1 MKIAII
7 GASRGIGSELLK
19 AAIAEGHEVTALVRD
34 PATLNVS
41 TPGLKVIKG
50 DILDP
55 SSVAAAL
62 AFAQRL
68 PPLKPIGTIIAGQEA
83 ICVCIGIPPTR
94 KPVDVFSRGIQNILD
109 AIGKESNQKLILV
122 TGIGAGDSK
131 GHGGFFYD
139 RILNPLLLATNYAD
153 KDRAESIV
161 KTSNLEWLIVR
172 PGFLTNGPRT
182 GKYRVIE
189 NLSGVTAGKISRAD
203 VADFIL
209 KQLASPTHFGK
220 TPLLTY

>member
-7 GASRGIGSELLK
+7 GASRGIGAELLK

-34 PATLNVS
+34 PATLNIS
-41 TPGLKVIKG
+41 PPRLKVIKG

-55 SSVAAAL
+55 SSVATA
-62 AFAQRL
+62 
-68 PPLKPIGTIIAGQEA
+68 IAGQEA
-83 ICVCIGIPPTR
+83 ICICIGIPPTR
-94 KPVDVFSRGIQNILD
+94 KPVDVFSRGTQNILD
-109 AIGKESNQKLILV
+109 AIGKESNPKLILV

-161 KTSNLEWLIVR
+161 KASNIDWLIVR
-172 PGFLTNGPRT
+172 PGFLTNDPCT
-182 GKYRVIE
+182 GKYRVID

-220 TPLLTY
+220 TPLLMY

>member
-7 GASRGIGSELLK
+7 GASHGIGSELLK
-19 AAIAEGHEVTALVRD
+19 AAIEEGHEVTALVRD
-34 PATLNVS
+34 PAKLN
-41 TPGLKVIKG
+41 TNIPGLKVIKG

-55 SSVAAAL
+55 SSVAAA
-62 AFAQRL
+62 
-68 PPLKPIGTIIAGQEA
+68 IAGQEA

-94 KPVDVFSRGIQNILD
+94 KPVDVFSRGTQNILA
-109 AIGKESNQKLILV
+109 AIGKESNQKLILI

-131 GHGGFFYD
+131 SHGGFFYD
-139 RILNPLLLATNYAD
+139 RIINPLLLGSSYAD
-153 KDRAESIV
+153 KDRTESIV
-161 KTSNLEWLIVR
+161 KASNVEWLIVR
-172 PGFLTNGPRT
+172 PGFLTNGSRT

-209 KQLASPTHFGK
+209 KQLASPTCFGK
-220 TPLLTY
+220 TPLVTY

>member
-1 MKIAII
+1 MRIAII
-7 GASRGIGSELLK
+7 GASRGIGAELLK
-19 AAIAEGHEVTALVRD
+19 AAIEEGYEVTALVRD
-34 PATLNVS
+34 PDALDIS
-41 TPGLKVIKG
+41 TPRLKVIKG

-62 AFAQRL
+62 A
-68 PPLKPIGTIIAGQEA
+68 KPIGTIIAGQDA

-94 KPVDVFSRGIQNILD
+94 KPVDVFSRGTQNILN

-122 TGIGAGDSK
+122 TGIGAGESK

-161 KTSNLEWLIVR
+161 KASNVEWLIVR

-182 GKYRVIE
+182 GKYRAIE

-209 KQLASPTHFGK
+209 KQLVSPTYFGK
-220 TPLLTY
+220 TPLLMY

>member
-1 MKIAII
+1 MRIAII
-7 GASRGIGSELLK
+7 GASRGIGAELLK
-19 AAIAEGHEVTALVRD
+19 AAIEEGHEVTALVRD
-34 PATLNVS
+34 PATLNAS
-41 TPGLKVIKG
+41 TPALKIIKG
-50 DILDP
+50 DVLDS
-55 SSVAAAL
+55 SSVAAA
-62 AFAQRL
+62 
-68 PPLKPIGTIIAGQEA
+68 IAGQEA
-83 ICVCIGIPPTR
+83 ICICIGIPPTR
-94 KPVDVFSRGIQNILD
+94 KPVDVFSRGIQNILG
-109 AIGKESNQKLILV
+109 AIEKESKQNLILV

-161 KTSNLEWLIVR
+161 KASNVEWLIVR

-182 GKYRVIE
+182 GNYRVIE

-209 KQLASPTHFGK
+209 KQLASPTYFGK
-220 TPLLTY
+220 TPLVTY

>member
-1 MKIAII
+1 
-7 GASRGIGSELLK
+7 
-19 AAIAEGHEVTALVRD
+19 
-34 PATLNVS
+34 
-41 TPGLKVIKG
+41 LKVIQG

-55 SSVAAAL
+55 SYVAD
-62 AFAQRL
+62 
-68 PPLKPIGTIIAGQEA
+68 TIAGQDA
-83 ICVCIGIPPTR
+83 ICICIGIPPTR
-94 KPVDVFSRGIQNILD
+94 KPVDVFSRGTQNVLD
-109 AIGKESNQKLILV
+109 AIGRESNQKLILV

-139 RILNPLLLATNYAD
+139 RILNPLLLGTNYAD

-161 KTSNLEWLIVR
+161 KASLVEWLIVR
-172 PGFLTNGPRT
+172 PGFLTNDPRT

-209 KQLASPTHFGK
+209 KQLASPTYFGK

>member
-1 MKIAII
+1 MRIAII
-7 GASRGIGSELLK
+7 GASRGIGAELLK
-19 AAIAEGHEVTALVRD
+19 ASIAESHEVTALVRD
-34 PATLNVS
+34 PTTLNIS
-41 TPGLKVIKG
+41 SPGLKVIKG

-62 AFAQRL
+62 A
-68 PPLKPIGTIIAGQEA
+68 KPIGTIIAGQEA

-94 KPVDVFSRGIQNILD
+94 KPVDVFSRGTQNIIN
-109 AIGKESNQKLILV
+109 AIGQESNQKLILV

-161 KTSNLEWLIVR
+161 KASNVEWLIIR
-172 PGFLTNGPRT
+172 PRFLTNDLRT

-189 NLSGVTAGKISRAD
+189 NLSGVAAGKISRAD

-209 KQLASPTHFGK
+209 KQLASPTYFGK
-220 TPLLTY
+220 TPLVDCTGVGI

>member
-1 MKIAII
+1 MRIAII
-7 GASRGIGSELLK
+7 GASRGIGAELLK
-19 AAIAEGHEVTALVRD
+19 AAIAAGHEVTALVRD
-34 PATLNVS
+34 PDKLNTN
-41 TPGLKVIKG
+41 TPRLKVIKG

-55 SSVAAAL
+55 SSVAAA
-62 AFAQRL
+62 
-68 PPLKPIGTIIAGQEA
+68 IAGQEA

-94 KPVDVFSRGIQNILD
+94 KPVDVFSRGTQNILN
-109 AIGKESNQKLILV
+109 AIAKESNQKLILV

-139 RILNPLLLATNYAD
+139 RILNPLLLETNYAD

-161 KTSNLEWLIVR
+161 KASNVEWLIVR
-172 PGFLTNGPRT
+172 PGFLTNDPRT
-182 GKYRVIE
+182 GKYRVID
-189 NLSGVTAGKISRAD
+189 NLFGVTAGKISRAD

-220 TPLLTY
+220 TPLVTY

>member
-7 GASRGIGSELLK
+7 GASRGIGAELLK
-19 AAIAEGHEVTALVRD
+19 ASVEDNYEVTALVRD
-34 PATLNVS
+34 PAKLNTS
-41 TPGLKVIKG
+41 IPGLKVIKG
-50 DILDP
+50 NILDP
-55 SSVAAAL
+55 SSVTAV
-62 AFAQRL
+62 
-68 PPLKPIGTIIAGQEA
+68 IAGQDA

-94 KPVDVFSRGIQNILD
+94 KPVDVFSRGTQNILA
-109 AIGKESNQKLILV
+109 AIGKESNQKLILI
-122 TGIGAGDSK
+122 TGIGASDSK

-139 RILNPLLLATNYAD
+139 RIINSLLLGNIYID

-161 KTSNLEWLIVR
+161 KASNVEWLIVR
-172 PGFLTNGPRT
+172 PGFLTNGLRT

-209 KQLASPTHFGK
+209 KQLASPTCFGK
-220 TPLLTY
+220 TPLVTY

>member
-34 PATLNVS
+34 PATLNIS
-41 TPGLKVIKG
+41 NPGLKVITG
-50 DILDP
+50 DILNP
-55 SSVAAAL
+55 SSVATA
-62 AFAQRL
+62 
-68 PPLKPIGTIIAGQEA
+68 IAGQEA

-94 KPVDVFSRGIQNILD
+94 KPVDVFSRGTQNILD

-161 KTSNLEWLIVR
+161 KASNIDWLIVR

-182 GKYRVIE
+182 GKYRAIE

-209 KQLASPTHFGK
+209 KQLASPTYFGK

>member
-1 MKIAII
+1 MRIAII

-19 AAIAEGHEVTALVRD
+19 AALEEGYEVTALVRN

-55 SSVAAAL
+55 SSVAEA
-62 AFAQRL
+62 
-68 PPLKPIGTIIAGQEA
+68 IAGQEA
-83 ICVCIGIPPTR
+83 ICICIGIPPTR
-94 KPVDVFSRGIQNILD
+94 KPVDVFSRGTQNILD
-109 AIGKESNQKLILV
+109 AIKKGSNQKLILV

-153 KDRAESIV
+153 KDCAESIV
-161 KTSNLEWLIVR
+161 KASNVEWLIVR

-182 GKYRVIE
+182 GKYRAIE
-189 NLSGVTAGKISRAD
+189 NLSGVTAGKISRVD

-209 KQLASPTHFGK
+209 KQLASPTYFGK
-220 TPLLTY
+220 TPLVTY

>member
-1 MKIAII
+1 MRIAII

-19 AAIAEGHEVTALVRD
+19 AAIEEGHEVTALVRN
-34 PATLNVS
+34 PTKLNTSV
-41 TPGLKVIKG
+41 PRLRVIKG

-55 SSVAAAL
+55 SSVA
-62 AFAQRL
+62 
-68 PPLKPIGTIIAGQEA
+68 TTIAGQDA

-94 KPVDVFSRGIQNILD
+94 KPVDVFSRGTQNVLD
-109 AIGKESNQKLILV
+109 AIGKESNQKLILI

-139 RILNPLLLATNYAD
+139 RILNPLLLGTSYAD
-153 KDRAESIV
+153 KDRTESIV
-161 KTSNLEWLIVR
+161 KASHVEWLIVR

-182 GKYRVIE
+182 GTYRVVE

-209 KQLASPTHFGK
+209 KQLISPTCFGK
-220 TPLLTY
+220 TPLVTY

>member
-19 AAIAEGHEVTALVRD
+19 AAIAAGHKVTALVRD
-34 PATLNVS
+34 PATLDISN
-41 TPGLKVIKG
+41 PGLKVIKG
-50 DILDP
+50 NILDP
-55 SSVAAAL
+55 SSVADA
-62 AFAQRL
+62 
-68 PPLKPIGTIIAGQEA
+68 IAGQEA

-94 KPVDVFSRGIQNILD
+94 KPVDVFSRGTQNILD

-161 KTSNLEWLIVR
+161 KASNVEWLIVR
-172 PGFLTNGPRT
+172 PGFLTNDPRT
-182 GKYRVIE
+182 GTYRAIE
-189 NLSGVTAGKISRAD
+189 NLSGITAGKISRAD

-220 TPLLTY
+220 TPLLMY

>member
-1 MKIAII
+1 MRIAII
-7 GASRGIGSELLK
+7 GASRGIGAELLK
-19 AAIAEGHEVTALVRD
+19 AAIEEGHEVTALVRD
-34 PATLNVS
+34 PAKLNINP
-41 TPGLKVIKG
+41 PGLKVITG

-55 SSVAAAL
+55 SSVATA
-62 AFAQRL
+62 
-68 PPLKPIGTIIAGQEA
+68 IAGQDA

-109 AIGKESNQKLILV
+109 AIGKESSQKLILI

-139 RILNPLLLATNYAD
+139 RILNPLLLGTSYAD
-153 KDRAESIV
+153 KDRADSIV
-161 KTSNLEWLIVR
+161 KASNVDWIIVR
-172 PGFLTNGPRT
+172 PGFLTDGSRT

-189 NLSGVTAGKISRAD
+189 NLSGVTAGKISRTD

-209 KQLASPTHFGK
+209 KQLVSPTYFRK
-220 TPLLTY
+220 TLLLTY

>member
-7 GASRGIGSELLK
+7 GASRGIGAELLK
-19 AAIAEGHEVTALVRD
+19 AAMQDSHEITALVRD
-34 PATLNVS
+34 PATLNIS
-41 TPGLKVIKG
+41 PPGLKIIKG
-50 DILDP
+50 DILNP
-55 SSVAAAL
+55 SSVAAV
-62 AFAQRL
+62 
-68 PPLKPIGTIIAGQEA
+68 IAGQEA
-83 ICVCIGIPPTR
+83 ICICIGIPPTR
-94 KPVDVFSRGIQNILD
+94 KPVDVFSRGTQNILD

-161 KTSNLEWLIVR
+161 KPSNIDWLIVR

-182 GKYRVIE
+182 GKYRVID

-209 KQLASPTHFGK
+209 EQLASPTHFGK
-220 TPLLTY
+220 TPLLMY

>member
-7 GASRGIGSELLK
+7 GVSRGIGAELLN
-19 AAIAEGHEVTALVRD
+19 AAIEEGHEVTALVRD
-34 PATLNVS
+34 PAKLNIS
-41 TPGLKVIKG
+41 IPGLKVITG

-55 SSVAAAL
+55 SSVATA
-62 AFAQRL
+62 
-68 PPLKPIGTIIAGQEA
+68 IAGQET

-94 KPVDVFSRGIQNILD
+94 KPVDVFSRGTQNILN
-109 AIGKESNQKLILV
+109 AIGNESNQKLILV

-161 KTSNLEWLIVR
+161 KASNMDWLIVR
-172 PGFLTNGPRT
+172 PGFLTNGSRT

-209 KQLASPTHFGK
+209 KQLASPTYFGK
-220 TPLLTY
+220 TPLITY

>member
-1 MKIAII
+1 MRIAII
-7 GASRGIGSELLK
+7 GASRGIGAELLK
-19 AAIAEGHEVTALVRD
+19 AAIEEGHEVTALVRD
-34 PATLNVS
+34 SDALDIS
-41 TPGLKVIKG
+41 TPRLKVIKG

-62 AFAQRL
+62 A
-68 PPLKPIGTIIAGQEA
+68 KPIGTIIAGQDA

-94 KPVDVFSRGIQNILD
+94 KPVDVFSRGTQNILN

-122 TGIGAGDSK
+122 TGIGAGESK

-161 KTSNLEWLIVR
+161 KASNVEWLIVR

-182 GKYRVIE
+182 GKYRAIE

-209 KQLASPTHFGK
+209 KQLVSPTYFGK
-220 TPLLTY
+220 TPLLMY